1 MNMVFFSSQYTF
13 SREKENEEN
22 VLKLTRSK
30 VSIYSLIQI
39 KFCLNEHLLEEIPEF
54 SIKC

>member
-1 MNMVFFSSQYTF
+1 MVFFSSQYTF
-13 SREKENEEN
+13 SREKENEDN
-22 VLKLTRSK
+22 VLKLTRFK